1 MKQDE
6 FDFLDP
12 YGIKSRTQRTEYP
25 LPLTLSVPAKPSS
38 NSFITDE

>member
-6 FDFLDP
+6 FDFIDP

-25 LPLTLSVPAKPSS
+25 FPLKLRVPAKPPS
-38 NSFITDE
+38 NSFIIDE